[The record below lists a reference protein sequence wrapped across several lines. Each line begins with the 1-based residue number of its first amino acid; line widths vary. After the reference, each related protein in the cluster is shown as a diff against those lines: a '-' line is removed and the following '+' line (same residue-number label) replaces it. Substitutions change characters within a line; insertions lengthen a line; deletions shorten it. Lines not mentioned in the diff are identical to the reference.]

1 MFAIRVLDMAQ
12 ASLSGMLPLRWAISC
27 NSCKQKVREG
37 RKNSRHL
44 LSVKGEL
51 DYKLISHGLA
61 CLLTLQKFLTRS
73 SSVLAD
79 E

>member
-1 MFAIRVLDMAQ
+1 MAQ

-27 NSCKQKVREG
+27 NSFNQKVRKG
-37 RKNSRHL
+37 GNNFRHL
-44 LSVKGEL
+44 RSVKGKS
-51 DYKLISHGLA
+51 DSKLNCRGLA
-61 CLLTLQKFLTRS
+61 SLLTLQKFLTRS